1 MASPEIISAKEESNE
16 NSFVCFLVGLLRVSG
31 REQTATVKVE
41 HAANIVVRGTQESGD
56 YWAGCQDL
64 PLFVVENFLPPAA
77 VSVAEE
83 ASLAETAVRSAGEG
97 AWTFFQVMPSIV
109 R

>member
-1 MASPEIISAKEESNE
+1 M
-16 NSFVCFLVGLLRVSG
+16 
-31 REQTATVKVE
+31 
-41 HAANIVVRGTQESGD
+41 QESGA
-56 YWAGCQDL
+56 YWTGCQDL

-83 ASLAETAVRSAGEG
+83 ASLAETAVRSAWEG